1 MDRAPVDQ
9 LLTTTRTVRKRLDL
23 SRPVEPA
30 VIQRRC
36 WGSPIDVTQV
46 VHLGVG
52 YYTGTAFKPGLRV
65 PARARTYWDGWGQQ
79 R

>member
-36 WGSPIDVTQV
+36 WGSPMT
-46 VHLGVG
+46 
-52 YYTGTAFKPGLRV
+52 
-65 PARARTYWDGWGQQ
+65 
-79 R
+79 